1 MSKVVRERLQQTI
14 QCMEEATG
22 FIGKRC
28 ANVSAEKPEDVQ
40 LVIKLLADMQ
50 NLAIAFGTRVEKL
63 KGLETRT
70 VAELEKYCE
79 CLFLVNES
87 IGMAEAADAIKNLTM
102 QLEQVKSAFEVDFPD
117 KKEMVFLPYKA
128 SMWDSLES
136 VWKAADADPECDAY
150 VIPIPYYDK
159 NPDGT
164 LGAVHYEGDMY
175 PDYVPITDYKTYDIE
190 KRKPDVIFIHN
201 PYDECNYVTSVEPRY
216 YSKKLTN
223 YTNCLVYIPY
233 FVIDENRK
241 LDQIEHYVLTSAV
254 INADVVVVQ
263 SDKVKEKYIEILNKF
278 YRENGREVP
287 DFSNKILGIGSP
299 KFDAVNRKK
308 PKLEDIPKEWRKIIG
323 DGNKKIVFYNTH
335 LSLLMPVYSKIF
347 LRKLQEV
354 LSYFKQREDVILL
367 WRPHPLTIQT
377 IKSMN
382 PEVLELY
389 LDIVNRYKDEKWG
402 IYDDTADME
411 RSIALSDAYYGSES
425 SVTVVYRQTGKP
437 VLLHN
442 EKIPTE
448 VV

>member
-63 KGLETRT
+63 KGLETGT

-117 KKEMVFLPYKA
+117 KKEIVFLPYKA

-164 LGAVHYEGDMY
+164 FGTLHYEGDMY
-175 PDYVPITDYKTYDIE
+175 PSYLEITSYEEYNIVDRCPDI
-190 KRKPDVIFIHN
+190 IYIHN
-201 PYDECNYVTSVEPRY
+201 PYDEHNLVTSVAPDF
-216 YSKKLTN
+216 YSHNLKK
-223 YTNCLVYIPY
+223 YTKCLVYIPY

-335 LSLLMPVYSKIF
+335 LSLLMPIYSKRF

-382 PEVLELY
+382 PEVLEPY

-411 RSIALSDAYYGSES
+411 QSIALSDAYYGSDS
-425 SVTVVYRQTGKP
+425 SVTVVYRKTGKP

-442 EKIPTE
+442 TNIPTE

>member
-40 LVIKLLADMQ
+40 FVIKLLADMQ

-63 KGLETRT
+63 KGLETGT

-117 KKEMVFLPYKA
+117 KKEIVFLPYKA

-164 LGAVHYEGDMY
+164 FGTLHYEGDMY
-175 PDYVPITDYKTYDIE
+175 PSYLEITSYEEYNIVDRCPDI
-190 KRKPDVIFIHN
+190 IYIHN
-201 PYDECNYVTSVEPRY
+201 PYDEHNLVTSVAPDF
-216 YSKKLTN
+216 YSHNLKK
-223 YTNCLVYIPY
+223 YTKCLVYIPY

-241 LDQIEHYVLTSAV
+241 LDQMEHYVLTSAV

-335 LSLLMPVYSKIF
+335 LSLLMPAYSKIF

>member
-63 KGLETRT
+63 KGLETGT

-117 KKEMVFLPYKA
+117 KKEIVFLPYKA

-164 LGAVHYEGDMY
+164 FGTLHYEGDMY
-175 PDYVPITDYKTYDIE
+175 PSYLEITSYEEYNIVDRCPDI
-190 KRKPDVIFIHN
+190 IYIHN
-201 PYDECNYVTSVEPRY
+201 PYDEHNLVTSVAPDF
-216 YSKKLTN
+216 YSHNLKK
-223 YTNCLVYIPY
+223 YTKCLVYIPY

-335 LSLLMPVYSKIF
+335 LSLLMPAYSKIF